1 MSRHPRLDAA
11 IVVTDRG
18 LEIVSAA
25 EVTRRTKLMTREHA
39 AELLAALTKDPV
51 AVVLRD
57 FGPEGHRV

>member
-18 LEIVSAA
+18 LEIVPASAL
-25 EVTRRTKLMTREHA
+25 VTRAKLMTREHA
-39 AELLAALTKDPV
+39 EATFAALTKDPV
-51 AVVLRD
+51 AVVVRD